1 MALNTSK
8 QTKLSTLKGKPRTG
22 YQEQVFSE
30 QLAIRFPATLQ
41 SAGQSMGY
49 VGVQAY
55 FATPKPESPAAP
67 VVVSQNLVTQD
78 NNFITTETGDPL
90 ITQ

>member
-22 YQEQVFSE
+22 YQEQVFNE

-55 FATPKPESPAAP
+55 FTVPKPEAPAAP
-67 VVVSQNLVTQD
+67 VLPQNLITQD
-78 NNFITTETGDPL
+78 NNFITTETGDL
-90 ITQ
+90 LTTQ